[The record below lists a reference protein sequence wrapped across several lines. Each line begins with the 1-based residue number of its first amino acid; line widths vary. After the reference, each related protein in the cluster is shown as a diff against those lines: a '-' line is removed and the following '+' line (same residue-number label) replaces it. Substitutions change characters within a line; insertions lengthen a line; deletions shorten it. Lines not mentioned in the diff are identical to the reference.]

1 LQIITN
7 FATIFTGKDIP
18 WTNGDFLKYL
28 GINEVDTT
36 PQCFFYEKNR
46 TMKTYETVTILKPQL
61 NDNEVAALVEKIK
74 GLITAA
80 KGEVLSEE
88 KLGRRRLSH
97 EIKKNREGFYLYFR
111 FKSEPNFV
119 KKFGDTLKLN
129 NSILRNVVMS
139 YEEPKN
145 KPANKKA
152 EVAA

>member
-1 LQIITN
+1 
-7 FATIFTGKDIP
+7 
-18 WTNGDFLKYL
+18 
-28 GINEVDTT
+28 
-36 PQCFFYEKNR
+36 
-46 TMKTYETVTILKPQL
+46 MKTYETVTILKPQL

-111 FKSEPNFV
+111 FKSEPTFV
-119 KKFGDTLKLN
+119 KKFNDTLKLN
-129 NSILRNVVMS
+129 NSILRNTVIS

-145 KPANKKA
+145 KPANKAKA